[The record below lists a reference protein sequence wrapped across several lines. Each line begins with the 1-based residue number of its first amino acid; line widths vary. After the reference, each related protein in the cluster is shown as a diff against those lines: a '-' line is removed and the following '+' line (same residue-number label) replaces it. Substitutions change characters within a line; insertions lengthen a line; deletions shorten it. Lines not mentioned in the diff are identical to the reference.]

1 MWAIQINRCPLGS
14 GRALSWSQPNR
25 GHDTRNCLKRKIL
38 APGIQICLVLFAR
51 HVEILQK
58 KRRHHIRTKSA
69 QEPSLS
75 FYRLSLKSI
84 LALTQP
90 VSSPRFETR
99 LRARGTPPKKNRNDP
114 HRVKKVA
121 RWSTGGI
128 LKMGVLCSLTTCF
141 WHFLT
146 SQKNSHKLQTE
157 TNIFWIEEF

>member
-1 MWAIQINRCPLGS
+1 M
-14 GRALSWSQPNR
+14 SWSQPNR

-99 LRARGTPPKKNRNDP
+99 LRARGTPPKKKTERSAPCEKGSSLVDWWDP
-114 HRVKKVA
+114 ENGSSMLFDH
-121 RWSTGGI
+121 
-128 LKMGVLCSLTTCF
+128 L
-141 WHFLT
+141 FLT
-146 SQKNSHKLQTE
+146 
-157 TNIFWIEEF
+157 FFD